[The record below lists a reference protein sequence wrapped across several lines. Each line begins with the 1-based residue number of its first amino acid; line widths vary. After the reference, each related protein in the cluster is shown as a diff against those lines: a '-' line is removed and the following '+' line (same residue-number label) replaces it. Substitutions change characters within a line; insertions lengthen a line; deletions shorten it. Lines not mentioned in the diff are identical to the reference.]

1 MFLEKI
7 AEHKRKE
14 LEVSKKNRSLKG
26 MKTLLDKCFPSRR
39 FRDAVAGKNQNKE
52 IKGSKII
59 AEVKKASPSKGVIRE
74 DFNPL
79 QIALTYQKNG
89 AVAISVLTDE
99 KFFQGSLNHMHQVAK
114 STIIPILRKDFIIDE
129 YQVLEARA
137 CRADAFLLIAGLL
150 DKERLR
156 DFRLIGEELGMDAL
170 VEVHTME
177 ELEKALLSGAGIIG
191 INNRDLATFEVDI
204 KRSIEMVPHIPKE
217 KLIVSDSGIK
227 SREDIIRLEEA
238 GVNAFLIGETL
249 LKSNNIGKKLKE
261 LIGISD

>member
-7 AEHKRKE
+7 VEHKRKE
-14 LEVSKKNRSLKG
+14 LEISKKNRPLKG
-26 MKTLLDKCFPSRR
+26 MKTLLDRCFPSRR
-39 FRDAVAGKNQNKE
+39 FRDAVSGKNQIKE

-59 AEVKKASPSKGVIRE
+59 AEVKKASPSKGVIKE

-79 QIALTYQKNG
+79 QIAFAYQESG
-89 AVAISVLTDE
+89 AAAISVLTDE
-99 KFFQGSLNHMHQVAK
+99 QFFQGSLNHMHQVAK

-137 CRADAFLLIAGLL
+137 YRADAFLLIASLL

-170 VEVHTME
+170 VEVHTYE
-177 ELEKALLSGAGIIG
+177 ELDKALSSEAEIIG
-191 INNRDLATFEVDI
+191 INNRDLITFEVDI
-204 KRSIEMVPHIPKE
+204 KKSIEMVPHIPKE
-217 KLIVSDSGIK
+217 KLIVSESGIK
-227 SREDIIRLEEA
+227 SRDDIIKLEEA

-249 LKSNNIGKKLKE
+249 LKSDDIGRKLRE
-261 LIGISD
+261 LIGTTT

>member
-1 MFLEKI
+1 MQGKI
-7 AEHKRKE
+7 RIRK
-14 LEVSKKNRSLKG
+14 
-26 MKTLLDKCFPSRR
+26 
-39 FRDAVAGKNQNKE
+39 
-52 IKGSKII
+52 KGSKII

-79 QIALTYQKNG
+79 QIALTCQKNG

-217 KLIVSDSGIK
+217 KLIVSESGIK